1 MDALKEI
8 GISESRSCRLAQ
20 VARATFQ
27 YKGKRND
34 SLLLNDLRRLAFKH
48 PRFGY
53 RRLWDR
59 LVRQNWLVNHKR
71 VYRLYRLENLQ
82 FRRKIRRKRSG
93 QRNPIPLP
101 IAPNIRWSMDFVH
114 DRTIAGT
121 AFRALLIVDDCSKEL
136 VHIETAT
143 SLPGAR
149 IVRVFD
155 GLKHSRQLPQFIVS
169 DNGPEFRSRSLGKW
183 MSENKLMQCFIE
195 PGNPMQNGFVE
206 SLIGKFRDECLSMH
220 AFRTLREANEKIE
233 KWRIEY
239 NTERPHSSLN
249 YLTPMEFLQRFK

>member
-1 MDALKEI
+1 M
-8 GISESRSCRLAQ
+8 
-20 VARATFQ
+20 
-27 YKGKRND
+27 
-34 SLLLNDLRRLAFKH
+34 LLNDLRRLAFKH

-59 LVRQNWLVNHKR
+59 LVRHGWVVNHKR

-82 FRRKIRRKRSG
+82 FRRKLRKKRSG

-114 DRTIAGT
+114 DRTITGT

-143 SLPGAR
+143 SLSGAR
-149 IVRVFD
+149 IARVFD
-155 GLKHSRQLPQFIVS
+155 GLKHSRQLPEFIVS
-169 DNGPEFRSRSLGKW
+169 DNGPEFRSRILEKW
-183 MSENKLMQCFIE
+183 MSENKLMQCFIQ
-195 PGNPMQNGFVE
+195 PGKPMQNGFVE

-220 AFRTLREANEKIE
+220 AFRTVRQANEKIE
-233 KWRIEY
+233 QWRIEY

>member
-8 GISESRSCRLAQ
+8 GISESRSCRIAKI
-20 VARATFQ
+20 ARSTVQ
-27 YKGKRND
+27 YKERRND
-34 SLLLNDLRRLAFKH
+34 SALLKDLRRLAFKH

-59 LVRQNWLVNHKR
+59 LVRQRWVVNHKR

-82 FRRKIRRKRSG
+82 FRRKIRKKRSG

-114 DRTIAGT
+114 DRTMSGT
-121 AFRALLIVDDCSKEL
+121 AFRSLLIVDDFSKEL

-143 SLPGAR
+143 SLSGAR
-149 IVRVFD
+149 IVRIFER
-155 GLKHSRQLPQFIVS
+155 LKLSRQLPQFVVS
-169 DNGPEFRSRSLGKW
+169 DNGPEFRSRVLGQR
-183 MSENKLMQCFIE
+183 MNENNMMQCFIE
-195 PGNPMQNGFVE
+195 PGKPMQNGFVE
-206 SLIGKFRDECLSMH
+206 SLIGKFRDECLSMQT
-220 AFRTLREANEKIE
+220 FRTVREANEKIE